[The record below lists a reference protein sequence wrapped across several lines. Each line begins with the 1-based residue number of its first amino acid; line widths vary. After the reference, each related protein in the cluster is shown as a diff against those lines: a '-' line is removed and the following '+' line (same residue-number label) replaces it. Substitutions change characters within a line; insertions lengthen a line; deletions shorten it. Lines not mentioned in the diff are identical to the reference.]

1 MRPAK
6 RATRGEGEGGIP
18 QGGDGEWKALP
29 RGRWTKTPNRAR
41 EPTFPSNLEGE
52 WLLLKSVATAVSQIL
67 LVLFASQ
74 PCYSSWK
81 VNPPEVAASPSF
93 RLPSWQPCPAS
104 PLLFAGEEDDERR
117 RRLAVAHRRR
127 KAVCCSVD
135 KWERERR
142 AEADWSG
149 HRTHGGIP
157 LVHLGRGGGGGGG
170 RGGDTHTH
178 THQKKQRRRRRGSA
192 GFRSLRCLRSR
203 NVVVQAAHTTVLLDL
218 TT

>member
-1 MRPAK
+1 MARETIHEGEGGGENEEEGNDSEKNKIRRRPLPRGRCKGTFLPHLCGPVDVLSRRWGRRECGEARGGWMRPAK

-117 RRLAVAHRRR
+117 R
-127 KAVCCSVD
+127 
-135 KWERERR
+135 
-142 AEADWSG
+142 
-149 HRTHGGIP
+149 TTP
-157 LVHLGRGGGGGGG
+157 
-170 RGGDTHTH
+170 
-178 THQKKQRRRRRGSA
+178 
-192 GFRSLRCLRSR
+192 RSR
-203 NVVVQAAHTTVLLDL
+203 SQEEESSVL
-218 TT
+218 